1 MDILSLLT
9 NFNVGASVGKRLGER
24 VGVMVGYGLVG
35 TNVGPLVGVLL
46 GEYVG
51 ALLGLSDG
59 PTVGDRVGD
68 GVAAHCEM
76 PGHPSRFTHPSPVE
90 MNYEKNIV
98 LENNKMQD
106 REQTQSDVKTY
117 LQWDRH

>member
-1 MDILSLLT
+1 MNILSLLT
-9 NFNVGASVGKRLGER
+9 LN
-24 VGVMVGYGLVG
+24 VG
-35 TNVGPLVGVLL
+35 TNVGPLVGLLL
-46 GEYVG
+46 GDLVG
-51 ALLGLSDG
+51 IWDGPTVGIWDG
-59 PTVGDRVGD
+59 PTVGDLVGD

-98 LENNKMQD
+98 LENNIMQD

-117 LQWDRH
+117 LQ